1 MRHIVSVLRKTLL
14 SNCLSDT
21 DSNSSRSVIMIVLE
35 RLTRAENSHK
45 YGDLALMAGYA

>member
-1 MRHIVSVLRKTLL
+1 MSVLQKTLL

-21 DSNSSRSVIMIVLE
+21 GSNSSRSVVMIVLE
-35 RLTRAENSHK
+35 RLTRAEKSHK